1 MRRPKRRAARK
12 RRSVR
17 EACRGRPREAA
28 DCSKWHAA
36 GCAGL
41 FIKAV
46 RPKQPSVRSDG
57 LSERL
62 HCLSM
67 KIVLPGCRDCAARV
81 WRLRC
86 SGVRRNAD
94 RNVRRTG
101 RAGRG
106 EPGLAGCHAAVPL
119 ESACGA
125 GADVVRRVH
134 ALRARCGRLR
144 RLPWVGE
151 YVSDSLLISS
161 RHLGK
166 NGLVL
171 SLVDRRWMYV
181 SCEFQRL
188 CTW

>member
-17 EACRGRPREAA
+17 AACRGKPLEAA
-28 DCSKWHAA
+28 DCSNGPPPDAL
-36 GCAGL
+36 GCSSRRSG
-41 FIKAV
+41 
-46 RPKQPSVRSDG
+46 RSDG

-67 KIVLPGCRDCAARV
+67 KIVLLGCGDCVARV
-81 WRLRC
+81 CVEVLI
-86 SGVRRNAD
+86 AM
-94 RNVRRTG
+94 VRRTG

-188 CTW
+188 CPW